1 MQYFINGTSYSF
13 STTLSAAN
21 DITSIT
27 NAAPPVMTASV
38 MPADKSVILLK
49 SGWGELNEQATF
61 SGQNGELAG
70 LDTTDPVYFPVGES
84 AGSYQVAGGFT
95 SLVQVREVK
104 DSGGDTNDFKWG
116 YIDDSSNRQ
125 RSKPTDKN
133 PLSLT
138 FTMDYDADLPW
149 FNALVKLDRS
159 RQIVVMRETL
169 PNKDVLLYS
178 GFMAFNNNP
187 SRTRNENMT
196 VSAVMTIN
204 SQILRFP
211 ASFFA

>member
-70 LDTTDPVYFPVGES
+70 LDTTDTVYFPTGES

-116 YIDDSSNRQ
+116 YIDDRSSRQ

>member
-27 NAAPPVMTASV
+27 NAAPPVMTAPV
-38 MPADKSVILLK
+38 MPADKSIVLLK

-70 LDTTDPVYFPVGES
+70 LDTTDRVYFPPGES

-116 YIDDSSNRQ
+116 YIDDRSSRQ

-149 FNALVKLDRS
+149 FDELVKLDRS
-159 RQIVVMRETL
+159 RQIVIMRETL

>member
-27 NAAPPVMTASV
+27 NADPPVMTAPT
-38 MPADKSVILLK
+38 MPADKSIILLK

-61 SGQNGELAG
+61 SGQNGKLAG
-70 LDTTDPVYFPVGES
+70 LDTTDTVYFPPGES

-116 YIDDSSNRQ
+116 YIDDRSSRQ

-149 FNALVKLDRS
+149 FDELVKLDRS
-159 RQIVVMRETL
+159 RQIVIMRETL

>member
-27 NAAPPVMTASV
+27 NAAPPVMTATV
-38 MPADKSVILLK
+38 MPADKSIILLK

-61 SGQNGELAG
+61 SGHNGELAG
-70 LDTTDPVYFPVGES
+70 LDTTDPVYFPAGES

-116 YIDDSSNRQ
+116 YIDDRSSRQ

-149 FNALVKLDRS
+149 FDELVKLDRS
-159 RQIVVMRETL
+159 RQIVIMRETL

>member
-13 STTLSAAN
+13 STTLSAAS

-27 NAAPPVMTASV
+27 NAAPPVMTAPV

-70 LDTTDPVYFPVGES
+70 LDTTDTVYFPPGES

-116 YIDDSSNRQ
+116 YIDDRSSRQ

-138 FTMDYDADLPW
+138 FTMDYDAELPW

-159 RQIVVMRETL
+159 RQIVIMRETL